1 MHVAWTRALL
11 LKTPMHPDVTRQAK
25 DGQDI
30 QRRLSKRLLDALKPL
45 SLDQVRT
52 GEIPGVDRLGKRL
65 FRYRCFA
72 RERVA
77 RMRVP
82 FPLIGIIL
90 SGVKEIWI
98 GDHRQCLGPGE
109 VFVMP
114 ANLDL
119 EVVNIPDTRSGRY
132 ESLVVEVSQVPLEL
146 NGMSFP
152 RPVPPVQSNIR
163 VRLTEELVES
173 LAHAARAL
181 GTADHAAQLASLRL
195 MEVLV
200 LLSEDPAARPLFQAS
215 LEERLRWLVLAEP
228 TRRWTSLEI
237 GRALGLGA
245 STLRRRLA
253 DRGTSLRE
261 VLSSVRMGVAYRILM
276 AGDGNISDAT
286 TAAGY
291 VSRSHFI
298 RRFQSVYGVPPSAFR
313 PRK

>member
-1 MHVAWTRALL
+1 ML
-11 LKTPMHPDVTRQAK
+11 LKTPMHADVNRQAE
-25 DGQDI
+25 DGQDT
-30 QRRLSKRLLDALKPL
+30 QCRLSKRLLDALKSL
-45 SLDQVRT
+45 RLDQAHT
-52 GEIPGVDRLGKRL
+52 GETPGVHRLGKWL
-65 FRYRCFA
+65 FSYRCFA

-77 RMRVP
+77 RMHVP

-90 SGVKEIWI
+90 SGAKELWI
-98 GDHRQCLGPGE
+98 GDHRQCFGPGE
-109 VFVMP
+109 VLVIP

-119 EVVNIPDTRSGRY
+119 EVVNIPDTRRGRY
-132 ESLVVEVSQVPLEL
+132 ESLVVEVSRVPAEL
-146 NGMSFP
+146 NGMSLP
-152 RPVPPVQSNIR
+152 RPVPPAESSIR

-173 LAHAARAL
+173 LTHAARAL
-181 GTADHAAQLASLRL
+181 RTSDHAVKLASIRL
-195 MEVLV
+195 TEVLV

-237 GRALGLGA
+237 GRILGLGA
-245 STLRRRLA
+245 STLRRRLT
-253 DRGTSLRE
+253 DHGTSLRE
-261 VLSSVRMGVAYRILM
+261 VLSSVRMGIAHRILT
-276 AGDGNISDAT
+276 AGDGNVSDAA